1 MFPSLACPAGCAECK
16 EDNDKIICEDN
27 KCLSTHIQVAA
38 SKSECVGECQC
49 VFLYTETLWLP
60 PSLNVLVSVSVC
72 YFILRPCGCL
82 QV

>member
-1 MFPSLACPAGCAECK
+1 MAVTKSKCVGECQCVLLYT
-16 EDNDKIICEDN
+16 E
-27 KCLSTHIQVAA
+27 TVAV

-49 VFLYTETLWLP
+49 VLLYTETFWLS

-72 YFILRPCGCL
+72 YFILRLSGCH

>member
-1 MFPSLACPAGCAECK
+1 MLLYTE
-16 EDNDKIICEDN
+16 
-27 KCLSTHIQVAA
+27 TVAV

-49 VFLYTETLWLP
+49 VLLYTETFWLS

-72 YFILRPCGCL
+72 YFILRLSGCH